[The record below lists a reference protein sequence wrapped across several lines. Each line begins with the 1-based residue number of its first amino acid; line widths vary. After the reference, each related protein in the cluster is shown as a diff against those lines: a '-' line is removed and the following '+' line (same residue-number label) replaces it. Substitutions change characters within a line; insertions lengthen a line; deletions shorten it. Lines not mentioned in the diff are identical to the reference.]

1 MSIAVYLRGHEG
13 ELIVDVA
20 LDDFG
25 VDNETGRDVVQE
37 DETGVGGQV
46 QLGNAD
52 TADGTV
58 IEGSLEP
65 LSGVGVQTVLGEVL
79 QVTAQRAQTL
89 GTHGVTLVG
98 LQNH

>member
-1 MSIAVYLRGHEG
+1 MGKR
-13 ELIVDVA
+13 
-20 LDDFG
+20 
-25 VDNETGRDVVQE
+25 TQQ

-58 IEGSLEP
+58 IQRALEP
-65 LSGVGVQTVLGEVL
+65 LSRVGVQGVLGQVLEV
-79 QVTAQRAQTL
+79 TSQRAQTL

-98 LQNH
+98 LQTVSSVPKN